1 MSDLTKNCSKT
12 RTLINGLQ
20 LLYNY
25 MKSTSINTVW
35 HTKNN
40 TVIRDIPHEQYGCHY
55 MEMLQ
60 EKFEIFFLAG
70 KIHS

>member
-1 MSDLTKNCSKT
+1 
-12 RTLINGLQ
+12 
-20 LLYNY
+20 

-35 HTKNN
+35 PTKNN
-40 TVIRDIPHEQYGCHY
+40 TIIRDIPHEQYDCHY

-60 EKFEIFFLAG
+60 DKSEICFLAG